1 MVTYSNEDTLVLKIN
16 VSDRQLVGE
25 RHCVVVVVVVVVVV
39 FSNQLNF
46 FYLFSVRERMAG

>member
-25 RHCVVVVVVVVVVV
+25 RHCVVVVVVVV